1 MPINKSLLF
10 SPLHSIDF
18 TEELLEAH
26 EAEAAKV
33 PDLDLQAHSLFYR
46 NLAGEEIPPRQQ
58 GAVQQSCAEA
68 GGVEQVYG
76 VGEESQGGLMETKCD
91 HEENSQ

>member
-1 MPINKSLLF
+1 MLLFSKCVLIVKFF

-33 PDLDLQAHSLFYR
+33 GVIMLLDVHLEFLINYIMKSFPDCILFSYLSFR
-46 NLAGEEIPPRQQ
+46 
-58 GAVQQSCAEA
+58 
-68 GGVEQVYG
+68 
-76 VGEESQGGLMETKCD
+76 
-91 HEENSQ
+91 

>member
-1 MPINKSLLF
+1 MPINKSLLS

-33 PDLDLQAHSLFYR
+33 PDHDLQAHSLFYR
-46 NLAGEEIPPRQQ
+46 NLAGEEVPP
-58 GAVQQSCAEA
+58 
-68 GGVEQVYG
+68 
-76 VGEESQGGLMETKCD
+76 
-91 HEENSQ
+91 

>member
-1 MPINKSLLF
+1 MPINKSLLS

-33 PDLDLQAHSLFYR
+33 PEHDLRAHSLFYR
-46 NLAGEEIPPRQQ
+46 NLAGEEVPPWQQ
-58 GAVQQSCAEA
+58 GVVQQGGAEA
-68 GGVEQVYG
+68 GSLEQVHG
-76 VGEESQGGLMETKCD
+76 AGEESKGGLK
-91 HEENSQ
+91 ENLDFIAVW

>member
-1 MPINKSLLF
+1 MLLFSKCVLIAKFF

-33 PDLDLQAHSLFYR
+33 GVIMLLDVHLDQ
-46 NLAGEEIPPRQQ
+46 
-58 GAVQQSCAEA
+58 
-68 GGVEQVYG
+68 
-76 VGEESQGGLMETKCD
+76 
-91 HEENSQ
+91 

>member
-26 EAEAAKV
+26 VAEAAKV
-33 PDLDLQAHSLFYR
+33 PDLDLQAHSLFFTETLQVKKYLHD
-46 NLAGEEIPPRQQ
+46 NKELFNKVAQRQEVWNKFMELERR
-58 GAVQQSCAEA
+58 AK
-68 GGVEQVYG
+68 
-76 VGEESQGGLMETKCD
+76 VG
-91 HEENSQ
+91 

>member
-1 MPINKSLLF
+1 MLFLKCVLIVKFF

-33 PDLDLQAHSLFYR
+33 GVIMLLDVHLDQ
-46 NLAGEEIPPRQQ
+46 
-58 GAVQQSCAEA
+58 
-68 GGVEQVYG
+68 
-76 VGEESQGGLMETKCD
+76 
-91 HEENSQ
+91 

>member
-33 PDLDLQAHSLFYR
+33 PDLDLQANSLFNR
-46 NLAGEEIPPRQQ
+46 NLAGEEVPP
-58 GAVQQSCAEA
+58 
-68 GGVEQVYG
+68 
-76 VGEESQGGLMETKCD
+76 
-91 HEENSQ
+91 

>member
-33 PDLDLQAHSLFYR
+33 PDHDLQANSLFNR
-46 NLAGEEIPPRQQ
+46 NLAGEEVPPRQQ
-58 GAVQQSCAEA
+58 GVVQQGGAEA
-68 GGVEQVYG
+68 GSLEQVHG
-76 VGEESQGGLMETKCD
+76 AGEESKGGLLEI
-91 HEENSQ
+91 

>member
-1 MPINKSLLF
+1 MQYLTGTALERVLLGIKYAF
-10 SPLHSIDF
+10 
-18 TEELLEAH
+18 
-26 EAEAAKV
+26 
-33 PDLDLQAHSLFYR
+33 
-46 NLAGEEIPPRQQ
+46 AGEEVPPRQQ

-76 VGEESQGGLMETKCD
+76 VGEESQGGLMETKCN